1 MSHIQLFTYF
11 VLTICITAVVGEF
24 KLTLLHTNDVHA
36 RVEQASSSGARCSNS
51 SAQENKCYGGIARRQ
66 TLVRQL
72 KSKNQNVLL
81 LDGSDQFQGTTWFHV
96 YDGDEAAHFMNRI
109 QYDVMVDIFSNHIF
123 LKYSKCFIYLYI

>member
-1 MSHIQLFTYF
+1 MSLIQLFTYF

-51 SAQENKCYGGIARRQ
+51 STQENKCYGGIARRQ

-72 KSKNQNVLL
+72 KSENKNVLL
-81 LDGSDQFQGTTWFHV
+81 LDGGDQFQGTTWFHV

-109 QYDVMVDIFSNHIF
+109 QYDAMVVIFSNHIF
-123 LKYSKCFIYLYI
+123 F